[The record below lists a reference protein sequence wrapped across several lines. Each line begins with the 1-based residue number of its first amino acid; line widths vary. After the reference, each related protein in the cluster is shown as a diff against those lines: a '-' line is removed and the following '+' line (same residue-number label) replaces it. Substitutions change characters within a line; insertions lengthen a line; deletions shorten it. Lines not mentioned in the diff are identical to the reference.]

1 MHRKERAVYEQA
13 KKTPEFKTEAEERT
27 FWETHDSSD
36 YVDWSQAKPASF
48 PKLKPS
54 TIKSWLKDDVDE
66 SRAG

>member
-1 MHRKERAVYEQA
+1 MSKQ

-48 PKLKPS
+48 SKLKPS